1 MAGHS
6 LRSRQWSLVTYAGE
20 DEFQF
25 LLQACKHWAYIY
37 HDKDGVEPH
46 WHLLCVFQ
54 NARAF
59 EGLKSLIKSNQ
70 NTFGEV
76 IKSTLEDM
84 YKYLTHDKQTDKQL
98 YDKSAVKCDDISFW
112 ANVEDN
118 EQNVTD
124 SLIDDILNGLSLRV
138 LARRYGRDFMKNWK
152 SYFDFANLV
161 REQENGG
168 LLKYE
173 REAEYWRF
181 KDMVDGRVQPEE
193 VVALDPSIGVVSQL
207 SIDDLGGKLD

>member
-1 MAGHS
+1 MASHS
-6 LRSRQWSLVTYAGE
+6 LRSRQWSLVTYADE
-20 DEFQF
+20 DDFKF

-37 HDKDGVEPH
+37 HDKDGVAPH
-46 WHLLCVFQ
+46 WHVLCVFQ

-112 ANVEDN
+112 ENVGDD
-118 EQNVTD
+118 EQNITD
-124 SLIDDILNGLSLRV
+124 SLIDDVLNGLSLRV

-152 SYFDFANLV
+152 FYFVYANLV

-173 REAEYWRF
+173 READYWRF
-181 KDMVDGRVQPEE
+181 KDMVDGRTQPEE
-193 VVALDPSIGVVSQL
+193 TVELNPSTGEVSQL
-207 SIDDLGGKLD
+207 SIDDLDQR

>member
-1 MAGHS
+1 
-6 LRSRQWSLVTYAGE
+6 
-20 DEFQF
+20 
-25 LLQACKHWAYIY
+25 
-37 HDKDGVEPH
+37 
-46 WHLLCVFQ
+46 
-54 NARAF
+54 
-59 EGLKSLIKSNQ
+59 
-70 NTFGEV
+70 
-76 IKSTLEDM
+76 M

-112 ANVEDN
+112 SNVEDN

-152 SYFDFANLV
+152 AYVDFANLV

-173 REAEYWRF
+173 READYWRF
-181 KDMVDGRVQPEE
+181 KDMVDGRVQSDE
-193 VVALDPSIGVVSQL
+193 VINLDSPAGEVSQL
-207 SIDDLGGKLD
+207 SIDDLDDRRD

>member
-1 MAGHS
+1 MASHS
-6 LRSRQWSLVTYAGE
+6 LRSRQWSLVTYADE
-20 DEFQF
+20 DDFKF

-59 EGLKSLIKSNQ
+59 EGLKSLIRSNQ

-76 IKSTLEDM
+76 IKSTLEDL

-112 ANVEDN
+112 ENVGDD
-118 EQNVTD
+118 EQNITD

-152 SYFDFANLV
+152 FYFAYANLV

-173 REAEYWRF
+173 READYWRF
-181 KDMVDGRVQPEE
+181 RDMLSGRLSPDSVTEVNPSTGEVDF
-193 VVALDPSIGVVSQL
+193 
-207 SIDDLGGKLD
+207 

>member
-1 MAGHS
+1 MASHS

-20 DEFQF
+20 DDFKF

-46 WHLLCVFQ
+46 WHLLCLFQ

-59 EGLKSLIKSNQ
+59 EGLKSLIKSYQ

-84 YKYLTHDKQTDKQL
+84 YKYLTHDQQTDKQL

-112 ANVEDN
+112 ENVGDD
-118 EQNVTD
+118 EQNITD

-152 SYFDFANLV
+152 FYVAYANLV

-173 REAEYWRF
+173 READYWRF
-181 KDMVDGRVQPEE
+181 KDMVDGRTQPEE
-193 VVALDPSIGVVSQL
+193 TVALDPSTGEVAQL
-207 SIDDLGGKLD
+207 SIDDLADKLD